1 MNKSVY
7 IKPSTRIVELQNE
20 TDFMVAASAGYN
32 VTPSSGLND
41 SFTFGGQSD
50 GSHEINAKRGGG
62 VWGFDEED

>member
-1 MNKSVY
+1 MKKSAY

-50 GSHEINAKRGGG
+50 GTHEINAKRGGG